1 MPNCGIEIVR
11 GMPGP
16 KERHGKLVL
25 FINGRVV
32 EASQKQVT
40 LLACLYDNLGH
51 VIPYERL
58 GLTLGHK
65 LAGNRQRHLIQQYA
79 YWIKK
84 TLAEYQTPCVL
95 TAADRVGYALC
106 EIAQG

>member
-1 MPNCGIEIVR
+1 
-11 GMPGP
+11 MPGP

-58 GLTLGHK
+58 GLTLGIS
-65 LAGNRQRHLIQQYA
+65 LPGIGNGNRKHQYA

-84 TLAEYQTPCVL
+84 TLAEYQTPCCCPLL
-95 TAADRVGYALC
+95 TELGMRCVK
-106 EIAQG
+106 